1 MTFTAGHAGDGK
13 AVVGRGLRLLQETR
27 KLVARGWC
35 QGSDA
40 RDSQGASVQPW
51 DGQAASWSLLG
62 ALVAAVEHE
71 AEVSGEMPLEELAAV
86 LSPFADLVDVDS
98 LAAWNDDPGRSQAEV
113 VSVLDR
119 AARMY
124 AASSANSAEPSM
136 N

>member
-1 MTFTAGHAGDGK
+1 M
-13 AVVGRGLRLLQETR
+13 VGRGLRLLQETR
-27 KLVARGWC
+27 ERVATAWC
-35 QGSDA
+35 QGSDS
-40 RDSQGASVQPW
+40 RDRHGNTVQPW
-51 DGQAASWSLLG
+51 DEQAASWSLLG

-98 LAAWNDDPGRSQAEV
+98 LAAWNDDPCRSQAEV
-113 VSVLDR
+113 LSVLDQ

-124 AASSANSAEPSM
+124 AASSDDREPSM